1 MNNEKA
7 VTKEI
12 ATGSGAISLAHS
24 VASRQRLVGVKVKL
38 SSAPTTPG
46 NLVIIVSSS
55 VTDTLFLSVD
65 PSDYSA
71 TSIVWYPDDKTILV
85 EGDTILVTYTN
96 ADGRTYGATIT
107 MIEEE

>member
-7 VTKEI
+7 VTREI
-12 ATGSGAISLAHS
+12 ATGSGATTLAHT
-24 VASRQRLVGVKVKL
+24 VDSRQRLVGVKIKL

-46 NLVIIVSSS
+46 DIVIMVSSS
-55 VTDTLFLSVD
+55 VSITLFLVVD
-65 PSDYSA
+65 PSDYTA
-71 TSIVWYPDDKTILV
+71 TSIVWYPEDKTILV
-85 EGDTILVTYTN
+85 AGDTVSVTYTN